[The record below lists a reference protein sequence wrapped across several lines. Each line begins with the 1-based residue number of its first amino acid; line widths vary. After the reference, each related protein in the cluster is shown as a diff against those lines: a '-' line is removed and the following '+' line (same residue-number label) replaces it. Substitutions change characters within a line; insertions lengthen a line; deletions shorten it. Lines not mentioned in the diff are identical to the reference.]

1 MTVYGGEEACS
12 AGLHHSGFSCVNHQ
26 PKILWLVISAREPRV
41 YSGIHCAGLVRMC
54 TYVTF
59 VDLCF
64 SYIVDITISTS
75 VCILALTSKE

>member
-1 MTVYGGEEACS
+1 MTVYSGEEACP
-12 AGLHHSGFSCVNHQ
+12 AGLHHSGFSCRNHQ
-26 PKILWLVISAREPRV
+26 PKIAEITQDSEPRV
-41 YSGIHCAGLVRMC
+41 YSGIPCVGLARMC

-64 SYIVDITISTS
+64 SYIVDMTISTS